1 MVVTKGSFIY
11 PELKKAKICIHF
23 PRECQLYISLF
34 FRLSE
39 NSRLLQK
46 CYAGLTESKAVPSN
60 SEEILLRL
68 YLRITIIN
76 SELNFCF
83 LCAKFLLHFQ
93 NINLRECNGQFSLW
107 DVPAGNHGSCIH
119 HIQVNIWKFIYLN
132 CGEWYEDMIDHRS
145 YTHNLRSCE
154 IKAWKKIQACTGFAP
169 MTSAI
174 PVRWSIM
181 SPYHSPQFRYMKV
194 HIFTWIPHKW
204 PAPSWFDGSVGRAL
218 HRHRRSHG
226 FESRSVLNFFPGF
239 NFTTA

>member
-11 PELKKAKICIHF
+11 PELKKAKICIHS

-174 PVRWSIM
+174 PLECSTNWAIKPTGSRPRCRWVRNI
-181 SPYHSPQFRYMKV
+181 PVEGEEYK
-194 HIFTWIPHKW
+194 WIY
-204 PAPSWFDGSVGRAL
+204 
-218 HRHRRSHG
+218 
-226 FESRSVLNFFPGF
+226 ESSYIWTAENDIKIWLIIAVMH
-239 NFTTA
+239 TT